1 MSLRT
6 RLILAFFFLSIVP
19 LTAITAYSYRSSER
33 ALRDA
38 AQAEGQQAA
47 AEMGRRMELVTS
59 EVSQRLDR
67 LWDLPRVPEVKAVR
81 GTGDIRSAEQLARVL
96 GSAATMLERLEFVPN
111 PPAPPPPPGAP
122 GTGGP
127 APRPVPPPRGPA
139 ASASSGGDEPSAEAQ
154 RVVIDVNAAIQEAVQ
169 AVQDARGVAAGQASP
184 AWVATLT
191 KGLAEGLQAGTVA
204 TAEGLRHGAQEL
216 ARRAEAKERAAE
228 ARAIVRHWSWDGMD
242 VPIERGGKVVGT
254 VNAKMNP
261 QRVLGTVF
269 ALART
274 EQGEVPFAVDAEGRL
289 FAPTPRDR
297 STLESLGVAPEAGEP
312 GATHV
317 LNRDNW
323 IVVKR
328 KDASG
333 LTFGI
338 ARPLGESLEALR
350 RASLRNLSLGLL
362 AIGLAAIGIAPVSR
376 RMTRDLTVLAESA
389 REMAAGNFSVRVPV
403 RSQDEI
409 GRLAVAFNRMA
420 EGVQAHQKLTVE
432 QERLQRE
439 LELCRRIQNEMLPH
453 GTLRVG
459 LTEVKGV
466 SIPAREVGGDFFNY
480 FALDNGQI
488 ALMVG
493 DVSGKGVGAA
503 LLMANVQATLRARLP
518 LERDLARLVDAID
531 RDVDERTPGGVYVT
545 LFLGILDPRS
555 RTLRYVNAGHHPQF
569 LLRHD
574 GGLERMPSAGLP
586 VGLYAGHGYDEHQVS
601 VKDGD
606 LIFFYTD
613 GIVETENEAGD
624 MFGLDQLEA
633 LLTADHEGDLDSVLE
648 RVEAALRT
656 FRGRADLFDDATM
669 MALRVG
675 GDAAAI

>member
-1 MSLRT
+1 
-6 RLILAFFFLSIVP
+6 
-19 LTAITAYSYRSSER
+19 
-33 ALRDA
+33 
-38 AQAEGQQAA
+38 
-47 AEMGRRMELVTS
+47 
-59 EVSQRLDR
+59 
-67 LWDLPRVPEVKAVR
+67 
-81 GTGDIRSAEQLARVL
+81 
-96 GSAATMLERLEFVPN
+96 
-111 PPAPPPPPGAP
+111 
-122 GTGGP
+122 
-127 APRPVPPPRGPA
+127 
-139 ASASSGGDEPSAEAQ
+139 
-154 RVVIDVNAAIQEAVQ
+154 
-169 AVQDARGVAAGQASP
+169 
-184 AWVATLT
+184 
-191 KGLAEGLQAGTVA
+191 
-204 TAEGLRHGAQEL
+204 
-216 ARRAEAKERAAE
+216 
-228 ARAIVRHWSWDGMD
+228 
-242 VPIERGGKVVGT
+242 
-254 VNAKMNP
+254 
-261 QRVLGTVF
+261 
-269 ALART
+269 
-274 EQGEVPFAVDAEGRL
+274 
-289 FAPTPRDR
+289 
-297 STLESLGVAPEAGEP
+297 
-312 GATHV
+312 
-317 LNRDNW
+317 
-323 IVVKR
+323 
-328 KDASG
+328 
-333 LTFGI
+333 
-338 ARPLGESLEALR
+338 
-350 RASLRNLSLGLL
+350 
-362 AIGLAAIGIAPVSR
+362 
-376 RMTRDLTVLAESA
+376 
-389 REMAAGNFSVRVPV
+389 MAAGNFSVRVPV

-569 LLRHD
+569 LLRRN

-601 VKDGD
+601 VQDGD

-613 GIVETENEAGD
+613 GIVETENEAGE

-633 LLTADHEGDLDSVLE
+633 MLTADHEGNLDSVLE
-648 RVEAALRT
+648 RVESALRT

-675 GDAAAI
+675 GDAAAL